1 MRRELG
7 IWGQAGGRHRG
18 LREKGRFELPRG
30 RHRGAAFRF
39 TGKVF
44 GVARGCGG
52 SRRSRRSVCDAEDV
66 PYEATPRPAR
76 SGRTASAPDP
86 FRREGW
92 PAPTAAGL
100 HGPVWPPRIKRA
112 RVARGQRVTGP
123 AQALATV
130 TRPSRDGE
138 EKPSDCRCPKQP
150 AHLHGMAAFSK
161 QDVLQVTLRTLRD
174 GLRPYP
180 PLRTPPRPSARSSL
194 HTPPAGITPSVPWAL
209 GGG

>member
-1 MRRELG
+1 MADIEGLLFVLLEKRSVWHVGAEA
-7 IWGQAGGRHRG
+7 AGGPG
-18 LREKGRFELPRG
+18 EVSAMPRMSPT
-30 RHRGAAFRF
+30 RRRRVPHAAE
-39 TGKVF
+39 G
-44 GVARGCGG
+44 
-52 SRRSRRSVCDAEDV
+52 
-66 PYEATPRPAR
+66 RPAR
-76 SGRTASAPDP
+76 PIHFDVKGGRRLQLPDC
-86 FRREGW
+86 
-92 PAPTAAGL
+92 T
-100 HGPVWPPRIKRA
+100 GPVWPPRIKRA
-112 RVARGQRVTGP
+112 RVAKGQSVTGP

-180 PLRTPPRPSARSSL
+180 PLRTPPRPSARSPL

>member
-18 LREKGRFELPRG
+18 LREKGRFDLP
-30 RHRGAAFRF
+30 
-39 TGKVF
+39 
-44 GVARGCGG
+44 VADIKGLLFVLLEK
-52 SRRSRRSVCDAEDV
+52 RSVWHVGAEAAGGPGEVSAMPRMSPTRRRRV
-66 PYEATPRPAR
+66 PHAAEGRPAR
-76 SGRTASAPDP
+76 PIHFDVKGGRRLQLPDC
-86 FRREGW
+86 
-92 PAPTAAGL
+92 T
-100 HGPVWPPRIKRA
+100 GPVWPPRIKRA